1 MSLIDSL
8 RQKASEQNLRVALPE
23 SNDLRTIKAAIY
35 LADNSI
41 CRPILLGN
49 PDTIRKF
56 CNDSSLDLPEAVA
69 ILNPQNHS
77 DSDYFAEWFYQK
89 RKSKG
94 LTLEQS
100 KELMQNHLF
109 FAASLLRHGK
119 VDACVAGAVNTTG
132 DVLRAAIQVIG
143 LKPGSSVVSSV
154 FLMNLP
160 DQRVIT
166 FGDCAVVPY
175 PDSDQLATI
184 AIDSSITHQKLTGE
198 DARTALLSFSTK
210 GSAKHER
217 TSLVIEATQKVR
229 IMMPDL
235 KIDGEMQFDAAFV
248 PQIGSKKAP
257 GSEVA
262 GQANVFVFPNLD
274 AGNIGYKIAERLG
287 GATAIG
293 PIIQGLD
300 KPMNDLSRG
309 CSWEDIVN
317 TAAVSVL
324 QV

>member
-1 MSLIDSL
+1 MNLIESL
-8 RQKASEQNLRVALPE
+8 RNKASARNLSVVLPE
-23 SNDLRTIKAAIY
+23 SEDMRTIRAASFM
-35 LADNSI
+35 AKESI

-49 PDTIRKF
+49 RERIEQLCHEAGFTVDNAVSIVDPL
-56 CNDSSLDLPEAVA
+56 NSS
-69 ILNPQNHS
+69 HS
-77 DSDYFAEWFYQK
+77 QMFAQYLFEK
-89 RKSKG
+89 RKAIG

-100 KELMQNHLF
+100 TELMSNKLF
-109 FAASLLRHGK
+109 YAASMLRHQL

-132 DVLRAAIQVIG
+132 DVLRAAIQVVG
-143 LKPGSSVVSSV
+143 LRPGSSVVSSI

-160 DQRVIT
+160 DGRVLT

-184 AIDSSITHQKLTGE
+184 AVDSSVTHQKLTGE
-198 DARTALLSFSTK
+198 DARTAMLSFSTM
-210 GSAKHER
+210 GSARHDR
-217 TSLVIEATQKVR
+217 TALVIEAASKARKLNPELR
-229 IMMPDL
+229 IE
-235 KIDGEMQFDAAFV
+235 GEMQFDAAFL
-248 PQIGSKKAP
+248 PEIGSKKAP
-257 GSEVA
+257 GSTVA
-262 GQANVFVFPNLD
+262 GQANVFIFPNLD

-324 QV
+324 QA